1 MSPSREGPVST
12 RGGIARRA
20 SVAQP
25 CGMAASPTPV
35 RQEVSGRWAGSHV
48 DAWLAAGLAVLAVL
62 QVLLLPVGPPYEPVT
77 VGRLLLAVLGPA
89 TLLWRQT
96 APLVAQAGTS
106 GTIVVNA
113 AAGNPIGFLDWPAWI
128 ALFSCFDIGGRRVR
142 AAATLLA
149 ALGIAGYVSF
159 DRAAPMHQLPG
170 IVLHFVVAMVVGE
183 LSSRRT
189 RAVVAEARRGAES
202 RERALAAERLLLE
215 ERTRLARELHDSL
228 GHTVNVMVLQAGVGR
243 RVFADNPT
251 FAREALSSIE
261 TVGRAALDELNRLL
275 KVLRPDERGTAEP
288 FAPNVADLEHLVER
302 IRSTGRQV
310 DLRADDLGLPAS
322 TARAVYRIVQ
332 EALTNAVKHTPAGG
346 IRVHVERIGPDVR
359 LEVVNACDRRPDPV
373 PGHGLVNMRER
384 ARLEG
389 GALQAGPIDGGFR
402 VRATLPVATAGVTS

>member
-1 MSPSREGPVST
+1 MT
-12 RGGIARRA
+12 
-20 SVAQP
+20 
-25 CGMAASPTPV
+25 ASPTAVP
-35 RQEVSGRWAGSHV
+35 RHAPWRWAGTRV

-62 QVLLLPVGPPYEPVT
+62 QVLLVPVGPPYEPVT
-77 VGRLLLAVLGPA
+77 EGRLLLAVVGPA
-89 TLLWRQT
+89 ALLWRQT

-106 GTIVVNA
+106 GAIVVNA
-113 AAGNPIGFLDWPAWI
+113 AAGYPIGFLDWPAWI

-142 AAATLLA
+142 AAATVIA
-149 ALGIAGYVSF
+149 ALGIAGYVFF
-159 DRAAPMHQLPG
+159 DRAAPTNQLPG
-170 IVLHFVVAMVVGE
+170 IVIHFFVAMVVGE

-189 RAVVAEARRGAES
+189 KAVVAQARRAAQS
-202 RERALAAERLLLE
+202 REQALAAERLLLQ

-251 FAREALSSIE
+251 FAKEALSSIE

-275 KVLRPDERGTAEP
+275 KVLQPDQRGTGEP
-288 FAPNVADLEHLVER
+288 FAPTAVDLEHLVER

-310 DLRADDLGLPAS
+310 DLRADDVDLPAS

-332 EALTNAVKHTPAGG
+332 EALTNAVKHTPTGG
-346 IRVHVERIGPDVR
+346 IRVQVERIGPDVR
-359 LEVVNACDRRPDPV
+359 LEVVNDCARPPDPV

-389 GALQAGPIDGGFR
+389 GGLEAGPIDGGFR
-402 VRATLPVATAGVTS
+402 VRATLPVATTAVTS